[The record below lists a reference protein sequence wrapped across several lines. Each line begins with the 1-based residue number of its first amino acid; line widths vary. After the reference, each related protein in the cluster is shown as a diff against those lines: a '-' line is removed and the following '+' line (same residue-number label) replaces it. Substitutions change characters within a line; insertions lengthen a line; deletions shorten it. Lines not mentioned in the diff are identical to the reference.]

1 MRARLVSLLPTLM
14 DDWVVQASILNNYTI
29 CIIMRHTENGKTLV
43 RFFLD
48 EHEAHNFVTDVLCKD
63 TNTNWE

>member
-14 DDWVVQASILNNYTI
+14 DDWVVQASILNNSTI
-29 CIIMRHTENGKTLV
+29 CIVMRHTENGKTFV

-48 EHEAHNFVTDVLCKD
+48 EHEAHNFVTDVLCKQIP
-63 TNTNWE
+63 NT